1 MAVGPLQMPLSLLQR
16 LWYWQVRKKEE
27 DQMDSDVWRSV
38 IIFSPFSFAKPRLT
52 CERVCCLS
60 SIFQYWNGH
69 QFLSGDSF
77 INGTELRISYEVWGD
92 VTLREHLVDS
102 VTFERSKDYIQAM
115 FDQFNIREAGTSR
128 EKESHTMASRIPK
141 QTGRPDVVF
150 FNDASAFS
158 LFLQKSPL
166 FRTWVRDCRDLTAE
180 VVSQQGQKGVPKL
193 FWYGNPYF
201 RGCARAKTEY
211 LTQSRNVLFKDIA
224 KWETAAFPFF
234 PFPYAWAL
242 ERRFRKSDMF
252 TLST

>member
-1 MAVGPLQMPLSLLQR
+1 MFGGL
-16 LWYWQVRKKEE
+16 
-27 DQMDSDVWRSV
+27 
-38 IIFSPFSFAKPRLT
+38 
-52 CERVCCLS
+52 LS
-60 SIFQYWNGH
+60 SFPPFLLLSQDSLVREFAAYLQSFNTETDTTK
-69 QFLSGDSF
+69 FLSGDSF

-92 VTLREHLVDS
+92 FTLREHLVDS

-224 KWETAAFPFF
+224 K
-234 PFPYAWAL
+234 
-242 ERRFRKSDMF
+242 
-252 TLST
+252 